1 VLFIITAFLI
11 KNPIFA
17 STINTKK
24 INMKIAIIG
33 ATGFVGSSILNEL
46 ANRNHDITA
55 ISRNPKNEESY
66 PNVKWVKTDVNNVDE
81 LAKVLAGNNVVVSAF
96 NAGWT
101 NPNLY
106 DDFISGAE
114 AIQQAVKK
122 SGIKRFI
129 VSGGAG
135 SLFVMPGLQ
144 AVDTDGFP
152 KEYYAG
158 ASATRDYL
166 NMLKEEK
173 ELDWAFF
180 SPAFEMH
187 QGITTGRTGKYRLG
201 LDNPV
206 FDDNQ
211 KSVLSVQDLA
221 VVIADEVENPKHHQV
236 RFTAAY

>member
-1 VLFIITAFLI
+1 
-11 KNPIFA
+11 
-17 STINTKK
+17 
-24 INMKIAIIG
+24 MKIAIIG

-46 ANRNHDITA
+46 VNRNHEVTA
-55 ISRNPKNEESY
+55 VSRNSKNEESIADI
-66 PNVKWVKTDVNNVDE
+66 KWINADVNHVDE
-81 LAKVLAGNNVVVSAF
+81 LVKVLTGNDVVISAF

-106 DDFISGAE
+106 NDFISGAK

-122 SGIKRFI
+122 SGVKRFI

-135 SLFVMPGLQ
+135 SLFVLPGLQ

-152 KEYYAG
+152 KEYFAG

-201 LDNPV
+201 LDKPV
-206 FDDNQ
+206 FDENQ

-221 VVIADEVENPKHHQV
+221 VVIADEIENPKHHQV